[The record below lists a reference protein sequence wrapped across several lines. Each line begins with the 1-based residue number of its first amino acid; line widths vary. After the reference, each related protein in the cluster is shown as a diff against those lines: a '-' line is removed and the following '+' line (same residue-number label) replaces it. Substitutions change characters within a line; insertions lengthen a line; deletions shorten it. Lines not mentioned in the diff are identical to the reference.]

1 MLMSAEII
9 LELYCK
15 TPTDFQLQRVERALA
30 VTYPVPITVF
40 LSDVFIDTQRAVG
53 IVIGHDDPGQYEQ
66 RADGHIFRST
76 AIRKLW
82 KAGRYWVASTDEGQ
96 YVLTSFLK
104 VVGRKSL
111 RALIE
116 QAVRPFDSVPNKGG

>member
-53 IVIGHDDPGQYEQ
+53 IVFGHDDPGQYEQ
-66 RADGHIFRST
+66 RADGHIFQST

-82 KAGRYWVASTDEGQ
+82 KAGRYWVASTDEGR

-104 VVGRKSL
+104 VAGPKSL
-111 RALIE
+111 
-116 QAVRPFDSVPNKGG
+116 